1 MKYRNDDIVLVR
13 SDNIFKFKDLIPLN
27 KNYMY
32 LKISNSGHILVSKG
46 KFLKS
51 IFGLKNIEKK
61 TINDI
66 NVEFFNDYISNLLDI
81 VKEENSAYQ
90 FNFQYK
96 EEITLYSCSIY
107 PCMVYQ
113 DCKSFDIVVR
123 RNDEI
128 DISKQKYFTE
138 L

>member
-1 MKYRNDDIVLVR
+1 MKYMDDDIVLVR

-32 LKISNSGHILVSKG
+32 LKISNNGQILVSKG

-51 IFGLKNIEKK
+51 IFRLKNIEKK
-61 TINDI
+61 SINDI
-66 NVEFFNDYISNLLDI
+66 NIEFFNDYISNLLDI
-81 VKEENSAYQ
+81 IKEENSAYQ

-96 EEITLYSCSIY
+96 EEIILYSCSIY

-123 RNDEI
+123 RNDEK